1 MIDDAPIEQIPIP
14 EIAFTPVL
22 EELMGSL
29 FVDNPMSRESAQV
42 AERSLTDWTN
52 KSAMT
57 LMAIGTDLLLSS
69 GKVLAGL
76 AFMEDKFKDPE
87 FMAAMCIDGD
97 LFNATYANLLKSLKF
112 RAEYVTYVFE
122 KVTVNPAQV
131 QSDVQKHLHV
141 HVVSS
146 ASQVEGFP
154 KELLQDDVE
163 RRRAIQMFDAYNE
176 VVRLNTGTSKIPL
189 PKERPPR
196 VFMPSGDLRKLPPPP
211 LTKEEM
217 GK

>member
-1 MIDDAPIEQIPIP
+1 MLDDLPSEPIPIP

-29 FVDNPMSRESAQV
+29 FLDTHMSSEAAQV
-42 AERSLTDWTN
+42 AERSLTDWAN

-57 LMAIGTDLLLSS
+57 LMSIGTDILLSTP
-69 GKVLAGL
+69 KVAAGL
-76 AFMEDKFKDPE
+76 AFMEDKFKDPD
-87 FMAAMCIDGD
+87 FMNAMCASGE
-97 LFNATYANLLKSLKF
+97 FNPTYISILKGLKF
-112 RAEYVTYVFE
+112 RAEYITFLFE

-131 QSDVQKHLHV
+131 QSDIQKHFHI

-154 KELLQDDVE
+154 KELLQDDLE
-163 RRRAIQMFDAYNE
+163 RRKAIQMFDAYHE
-176 VVRLNTGTSKIPL
+176 VVGLKTGMSKISL
-189 PKERPPR
+189 PKKRSPR
-196 VFMPSGDLRKLPPPP
+196 VFIPSDSLKKLPPPP

-217 GK
+217 EE